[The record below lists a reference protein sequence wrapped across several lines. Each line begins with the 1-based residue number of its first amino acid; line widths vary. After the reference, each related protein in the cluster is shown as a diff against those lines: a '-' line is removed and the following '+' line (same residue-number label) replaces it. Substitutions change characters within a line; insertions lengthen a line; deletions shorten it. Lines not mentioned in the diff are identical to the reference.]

1 MVSRSVIFWGVDT
14 QADFMLPG
22 GKLYV
27 PGAEQCIPNMK
38 RLTDAARE
46 GRVLIVGDACTHT
59 PDDPEFERFPPHCIR
74 GTPGADIIPETRAD
88 KVLSIPNR
96 PDAAVPQD
104 LSEYQQI
111 ILEKQTLDVFDNP
124 NTEAVLKHIARFTDA
139 DAEFCVFGVATEFYV
154 RLAAKG
160 LLERGRRVALVRDA
174 IETLKPEDGQKT
186 IEELT
191 SLGARLIST
200 DQALAALE
208 RPRTHTA

>member
-1 MVSRSVIFWGVDT
+1 
-14 QADFMLPG
+14 MLPG
-22 GKLYV
+22 GKLHV
-27 PGAEQCIPNMK
+27 PGVERCIPNMK

-46 GRVLIVGDACTHT
+46 GRVLIVGDACMHT

-74 GTPGADIIPETRAD
+74 GTPGAEIIPETRAD

-96 PDAAVPQD
+96 TDAAVPQD
-104 LSEYQQI
+104 LSQYQQI

-124 NTEAVLKHIARFTDA
+124 NAEAVLKHIARFTDA
-139 DAEFCVFGVATEFYV
+139 DAEFCVFGVVTEYCV

-174 IETLKPEDGQKT
+174 IQALKPEDGQKA

-191 SLGARLIST
+191 SIGARLIST
-200 DQALAALE
+200 DQALAALD
-208 RPRTHTA
+208 RPKTYSA

>member
-1 MVSRSVIFWGVDT
+1 MVSRSVIFWNVDT

-22 GKLYV
+22 GKLHV
-27 PGAEQCIPNMK
+27 PGVERCIPNMK

-46 GRVLIVGDACTHT
+46 GRVLIVGDACMHT

-74 GTPGADIIPETRAD
+74 GTPGAEIIPETRAE

-96 PDAAVPQD
+96 TDAAVPQD

-124 NTEAVLKHIARFTDA
+124 NAEAVLKHIARFTDA
-139 DAEFCVFGVATEFYV
+139 DAEFCVFGVVTEYCV

-208 RPRTHTA
+208 RPKTHSA

>member
-1 MVSRSVIFWGVDT
+1 
-14 QADFMLPG
+14 MLPG

-27 PGAEQCIPNMK
+27 PGAERCIPNVK
-38 RLTDAARE
+38 RLTDVARE
-46 GRVLIVGDACTHT
+46 GRVLIVGDICTHT
-59 PDDPEFERFPPHCIR
+59 PNDREFERFPPHCIR
-74 GTPGADIIPETRAD
+74 GTPGAEIIPETRAD
-88 KVLSIPNR
+88 KVLLIPNR
-96 PDAAVPQD
+96 TDAVVPQD

-124 NTEAVLKHIARFTDA
+124 NAEKVLKHIARFTDA
-139 DAEFCVFGVATEFYV
+139 DAEFCIFGVATEYCV

-160 LLERGRRVALVRDA
+160 LLKRGRRVALVGDA
-174 IETLKPEDGQKT
+174 IEALKPEDGQKT

-208 RPRTHTA
+208 RPKAHSV